1 MVLMMFNNVKH
12 VFFGVFWGWF
22 CWVLTWF
29 ILVPGGKWFLFP
41 PFSGLI
47 VPSIFFSIL
56 KYPLCRHVLLFLSI
70 SIYIYTYL
78 YCFWFSSF
86 VGCSYDL
93 IVLFGAQHILFQELH
108 RMLRLL
114 SQHLRVFLSGCS
126 DAHQPVMH
134 WLFSL
139 EELSLPFASHA
150 LFPIT
155 CLFRTVGLDN
165 RLILFSTFSSSL
177 GSDGFLQRTR
187 SSSETASVSRCRPMP
202 QIDAVSMAPKK
213 SEKGYTGPEDEQQGK
228 DTKKEASRISRGQV
242 EETSAEMSVRFLIN
256 ERFNRKIPYHPEMK
270 ASTLFSFLERY
281 LKSEGVYAWRNKP
294 GIGLEC
300 EGPWLIFGGR
310 ALLPDA
316 RTCWVGNPPTTGES
330 TKWCFQDSQVAL

>member
-1 MVLMMFNNVKH
+1 MWKQCFPWCWWCSTMSNMF
-12 VFFGVFWGWF
+12 FFGVFWGWF

-139 EELSLPFASHA
+139 EELSAIR
-150 LFPIT
+150 IT
-155 CLFRTVGLDN
+155 CFVSNHVFVSHRRSWQSADFVFDIFIIPWIWWISATN
-165 RLILFSTFSSSL
+165 SFKQWNSL
-177 GSDGFLQRTR
+177 CQ
-187 SSSETASVSRCRPMP
+187 PMP
-202 QIDAVSMAPKK
+202 SDATNWRGFNGSQEVRERLHRPGGWTARERHQKRSEQNIQRPGGGDKCRDVSAVPDQWKIQ
-213 SEKGYTGPEDEQQGK
+213 SEDSISPGDEG
-228 DTKKEASRISRGQV
+228 IHV
-242 EETSAEMSVRFLIN
+242 VFL
-256 ERFNRKIPYHPEMK
+256 FG
-270 ASTLFSFLERY
+270 TLFEVRRCLC
-281 LKSEGVYAWRNKP
+281 LA
-294 GIGLEC
+294 
-300 EGPWLIFGGR
+300 
-310 ALLPDA
+310 
-316 RTCWVGNPPTTGES
+316 
-330 TKWCFQDSQVAL
+330 